1 MAAAG
6 GATFGV
12 TNDGVYNIDASVP
25 TIVDLL
31 EAKGVSWSIYQ
42 EDMPYSG
49 FTGDYKNAQGQN
61 DYVRKH
67 KYVFLFWPSFL
78 FFPFRI
84 IISSSPLS

>member
-1 MAAAG
+1 M
-6 GATFGV
+6 T
-12 TNDGVYNIDASVP
+12 TDGVFNIASSVP

-49 FTGDYKNAQGQN
+49 FTGNSPNAAGQA

-67 KYVFLFWPSFL
+67 KYAAF
-78 FFPFRI
+78 
-84 IISSSPLS
+84 SSPY